1 MTSNIV
7 TAQAIDCSQIA
18 DWSRD
23 IGWDVDYQ
31 QVGRGAFEGKFSS
44 AFCGSLRVTQQY
56 CNRELAAR
64 GVPPPGMMSVLLPSD
79 ADNRTVIQG
88 KALGKND
95 AAVMAAGS
103 VGFLKSPRDL
113 RMCTVSVP
121 QAQLESALW
130 DYGRCE
136 LSSVLSECGVTPFP
150 RSVIQNLTETLN
162 AVTCSKL
169 EIKGKFAHLEVED
182 RILQAICAGLFS
194 QEYEVTGR
202 ARTKYV
208 FQAREYID
216 AHLGDVLRV
225 GRIASNVGVSGRTLE
240 LAFRDQ
246 RPVKFIVSVHGDS
259 GGDGHRGAGRAD
271 EFAVLGRAPLAVLQR
286 YVDQVGVDNPVVLFG
301 LFRQLKQALRL
312 GVGLGHCPG
321 CNVIAPAAVLGQE
334 HDEAVGERI
343 GDDHLHCSTKR
354 SSKRLKILT
363 IN

>member
-1 MTSNIV
+1 MTSHIV

-31 QVGRGAFEGKFSS
+31 QVGRGAFEGKFST

-136 LSSVLSECGVTPFP
+136 LSSILSECGVTPFP
-150 RSVIQNLTETLN
+150 RSVIQNLKGILN

-169 EIKGKFAHLEVED
+169 EMKGKLAHLEVED
-182 RILQAICAGLFS
+182 RILQAICEGLFS

-240 LAFRDQ
+240 LAFRE
-246 RPVKFIVSVHGDS
+246 V
-259 GGDGHRGAGRAD
+259 
-271 EFAVLGRAPLAVLQR
+271 
-286 YVDQVGVDNPVVLFG
+286 VGVTVVDYIRTRRLNRARQLLLSRQQSRNPVTEAAIQSGLFHLGYFSRDYKQLFG
-301 LFRQLKQALRL
+301 EAPSQTLKWTNCR
-312 GVGLGHCPG
+312 
-321 CNVIAPAAVLGQE
+321 
-334 HDEAVGERI
+334 R
-343 GDDHLHCSTKR
+343 R
-354 SSKRLKILT
+354 
-363 IN
+363 

>member
-1 MTSNIV
+1 MTSHIV

-31 QVGRGAFEGKFSS
+31 QVGRGAFEGKFST

-130 DYGRCE
+130 DYGHCE

-150 RSVIQNLTETLN
+150 RSVIQNLKGILN

-169 EIKGKFAHLEVED
+169 EMKGKLAHLEVED
-182 RILQAICAGLFS
+182 RILQAICEGLFS

-202 ARTKYV
+202 ERTKYV

-240 LAFRDQ
+240 LAFRE
-246 RPVKFIVSVHGDS
+246 V
-259 GGDGHRGAGRAD
+259 
-271 EFAVLGRAPLAVLQR
+271 
-286 YVDQVGVDNPVVLFG
+286 VGVTVVDYIRTRRLNRARQLLLSRQQSRNPVTEAAIQSGLFHLGHFSRDYKQLFG
-301 LFRQLKQALRL
+301 EAPSQTLKWTNCR
-312 GVGLGHCPG
+312 
-321 CNVIAPAAVLGQE
+321 
-334 HDEAVGERI
+334 R
-343 GDDHLHCSTKR
+343 R
-354 SSKRLKILT
+354 
-363 IN
+363 

>member
-1 MTSNIV
+1 MTSHIV
-7 TAQAIDCSQIA
+7 TVQAVDCSQIA
-18 DWSRD
+18 EWSRD

-31 QVGRGAFEGKFSS
+31 QVGRGAFEGKFSTT
-44 AFCGSLRVTQQY
+44 FCGSLRVTQQY

-103 VGFLKSPRDL
+103 VGFLKSPCDL

-150 RSVIQNLTETLN
+150 HSVIQNLTEILN
-162 AVTCSKL
+162 AVTCSRL
-169 EIKGKFAHLEVED
+169 EIKGKLANLEVED
-182 RILQAICAGLFS
+182 RILQAICEGLFS

-240 LAFRDQ
+240 LAFRE
-246 RPVKFIVSVHGDS
+246 V
-259 GGDGHRGAGRAD
+259 
-271 EFAVLGRAPLAVLQR
+271 
-286 YVDQVGVDNPVVLFG
+286 VGVTVVDYIRTRRLNRARQRLLSRQQIRNPVTEAANQSGLFHLGHFSRDYKQLFG
-301 LFRQLKQALRL
+301 E
-312 GVGLGHCPG
+312 
-321 CNVIAPAAVLGQE
+321 APSQ
-334 HDEAVGERI
+334 
-343 GDDHLHCSTKR
+343 
-354 SSKRLKILT
+354 T
-363 IN
+363 IKWANCRRR